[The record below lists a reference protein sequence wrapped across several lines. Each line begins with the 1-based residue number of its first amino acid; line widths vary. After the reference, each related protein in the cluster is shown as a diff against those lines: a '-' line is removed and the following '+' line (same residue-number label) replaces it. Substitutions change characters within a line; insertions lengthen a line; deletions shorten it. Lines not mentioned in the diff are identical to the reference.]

1 LFAGIHLTTLSRW
14 TAIAA
19 FEEGVPSPL
28 IDTALFSRFDS
39 RDLDH
44 FANQV
49 VCAMRKGF
57 GGDAEKPAG

>member
-1 LFAGIHLTTLSRW
+1 
-14 TAIAA
+14 
-19 FEEGVPSPL
+19 VPSPV
-28 IDTALFSRFDS
+28 IATALFSRFDS